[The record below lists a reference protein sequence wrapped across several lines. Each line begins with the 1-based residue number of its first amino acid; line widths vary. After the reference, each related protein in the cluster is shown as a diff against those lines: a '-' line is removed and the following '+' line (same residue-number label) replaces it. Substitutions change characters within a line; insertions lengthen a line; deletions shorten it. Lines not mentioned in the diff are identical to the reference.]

1 MIRDW
6 LLAADHRVAMVMR
19 WLVRRLGL
27 RGAFLGAIAT
37 LDLIWAWSML
47 DRDTAQPLFSAA
59 TFQVI
64 IAYGAKLHHAHPLLP
79 WALLLGTVGL
89 LCLWQA
95 FVDDD
100 RAAFAAAIGIK
111 VLWALLTIA
120 AWPSAHFQVLR
131 GAAQWATLATAV
143 LICAAGLPYRH
154 D

>member
-1 MIRDW
+1 MIRDR
-6 LLAADHRVAMVMR
+6 LLGADHRLAMVAQR
-19 WLVRRLGL
+19 LVRRLGL
-27 RGAFLGAIAT
+27 RGAFLGAIGT
-37 LDLIWAWSML
+37 LDLIWAWSLL
-47 DRDTAQPLFSAA
+47 DRDTAQPLFGAA
-59 TFQVI
+59 SFQVI
-64 IAYGAKLHHAHPLLP
+64 IAYGAKLDHARPLLP

-120 AWPSAHFQVLR
+120 AWPTAHFQVLR